1 MLNCCVKYNRETNNF
16 FYLNIFLVDK
26 TFEKHIKERKA
37 ISKKKII
44 NSSLDL
50 KLSNDIKLIISKMIR
65 TLRITI
71 KK

>member
-1 MLNCCVKYNRETNNF
+1 MEYYRETNNF

-37 ISKKKII
+37 ISKKKLI

-50 KLSNDIKLIISKMIR
+50 NFSKDIKLLLGKMIR
-65 TLRITI
+65 SLRITI